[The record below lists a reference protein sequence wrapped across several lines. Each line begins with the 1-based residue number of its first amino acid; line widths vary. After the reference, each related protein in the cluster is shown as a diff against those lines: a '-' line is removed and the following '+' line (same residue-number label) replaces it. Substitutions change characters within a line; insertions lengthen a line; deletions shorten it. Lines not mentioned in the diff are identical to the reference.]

1 MAENKQKNNQGYSAG
16 VVVGRVLS
24 LPVKAAVGIGK
35 VTFKVAGKVLTTAI
49 GFSLDTQKQ
58 YNNMDNKSVEEI
70 GDIISGERYSSV
82 AEKTAA
88 IKYAMDAKKRVDG
101 QK

>member
-1 MAENKQKNNQGYSAG
+1 MAEKKQKNNQGYSAG

-24 LPVKAAVGIGK
+24 LPVKAAVGVGK

-49 GFSLDTQKQ
+49 WFALDAQNQ
-58 YNNMDNKSVEEI
+58 YNNMGNRSAEEI
-70 GDIISGERYSSV
+70 IDIVSGKRYSTPV
-82 AEKTAA
+82 EKAA
-88 IKYAMDAKKRVDG
+88 AMQYVVDAKKRVDG